1 MKNLFNNPLFFVAIA
16 IVVLVVALLAVNHNQ
31 DVKIVNKDA
40 TRVDTVRSTD
50 PNKRQSS
57 KLANSVSGHESHSS
71 YNSHSH
77 DGHDHSHDREN
88 KVYTVGIPKEIDEAL
103 EKRRIPASELKPVVD
118 ENGLISLD
126 TKGQFE
132 HVTVAVQQPDGTI
145 VLVEKQIQPIPNK

>member
-1 MKNLFNNPLFFVAIA
+1 MKNLFNNPLFFVALA

-31 DVKIVNKDA
+31 EVKIVNKDA

-57 KLANSVSGHESHSS
+57 KLANNPNGHNSHESHL
-71 YNSHSH
+71 NHN
-77 DGHDHSHDREN
+77 GHDHSHDREN

-118 ENGLISLD
+118 ENGVISLD

-145 VLVEKQIQPIPNK
+145 VLVEKQIQPIPDK